1 MDQEVDDLLVKQE
14 IKSKENSTPH
24 KNIWWIW
31 INISKRYYIFPTMLS
46 FFFFSWIL
54 LKQMDVLLSV
64 KIQKK
69 ENNNTLSLY
78 ANFMELRINIQQIV
92 LYMFIFRKEN
102 SISYSRSCWYHN
114 HSLEEMLVNT
124 KFNLLTSDD
133 KKKFQI

>member
-1 MDQEVDDLLVKQE
+1 
-14 IKSKENSTPH
+14 
-24 KNIWWIW
+24 
-31 INISKRYYIFPTMLS
+31 
-46 FFFFSWIL
+46 
-54 LKQMDVLLSV
+54 MDVLLSV

-69 ENNNTLSLY
+69 ENNNILSLY